1 MKCKIKQLNIANF
14 KGIESLDIPM
24 NGKDMAVS
32 GDNATGKTTIFDAF
46 TWLMFG
52 KDSDGR
58 ADFEIKPVGQV
69 APECTVEA
77 ILSIDGTDLKLRRTY
92 KEMWVKPRGRAKA
105 EFSGHE
111 TLYFINDVPGIQEKS
126 YKQRIADIIPEGMF
140 QMLTDPIYFPER
152 LEWKKRREIL
162 ISISGGVTVESVLR
176 EDPSLMCL
184 ADLLSS
190 HSIDEIR
197 LMTGA
202 AIKKINADL
211 TLIPAR
217 IDEAK
222 RILTDTETGVP
233 MPEKDCRAKVKEIDA
248 KTQELRNAIA
258 SMKAVKHV
266 DSGKASI
273 LNEISAKKNNLRTLQ
288 LDRERERDIDGTLR
302 ACEKAAYEIQRLAD
316 KNEADA
322 IALQAKKVVY
332 EEQIKGLKA
341 EWIEWKNKT
350 YFGDSICPTCLQPL
364 PADQIDK
371 AVEAFNISKA
381 TGQEKC
387 LKQAEAIKAE
397 LDKITIALEELSKSR
412 AGIDEQLNAARDKK
426 EALLAEKAQDAPT
439 EAEKSLSA
447 EIERLHKR
455 LEEIEQATTPQTVD
469 TSKGEAEIQS
479 LEAKRTEYMTM
490 LDKIRSRKTAEKRVD
505 ELYTQQRTLSKQLE
519 EQEAIFFAAEKY
531 VTVKCRMLEDGING
545 RFRLAKFRLFREQVN
560 GGIQDCCDVTYNG
573 VPYGSLNNGARINV
587 GLDIINLVSRHYD
600 VHVPV
605 FIDNRESIT
614 KLEPVDTQLISLI
627 VSEADDRLRFEEVA

>member
-1 MKCKIKQLNIANF
+1 MKCQIKQIAIENF
-14 KGIESLDIPM
+14 KGIKSLTIWPE
-24 NGKDMAVS
+24 GKNLEVF

-46 TWLMFG
+46 TWLLFG

-58 ADFEIKPVGQV
+58 SDFEIKPVGV
-69 APECTVEA
+69 TAPECTVEA
-77 ILSIDGTDLKLRRTY
+77 VLLIDGSELKLRRTY
-92 KEMWVKPRGRAKA
+92 REMWVKKRGRADA

-111 TLYFINDVPGIQEKS
+111 TLYFINDVPGIQEKA

-162 ISISGGVTVESVLR
+162 VQISGGVTVETVLR
-176 EDPSLMCL
+176 EDPTLMCL
-184 ADLLSS
+184 ADMLSD

-222 RILTDTETGVP
+222 RILSDTETGVP
-233 MPEKDCRAKVKEIDA
+233 IPEKDCRSKVKEIDA

-258 SMKAVKHV
+258 SMKAANHV
-266 DSGKASI
+266 DSGKAAL
-273 LNEISAKKNNLRTLQ
+273 LNEIATKKVEMRSLQ
-288 LDRERERDIDGTLR
+288 IGREFEIDKKMQACDR
-302 ACEKAAYEIQRLAD
+302 AMHEIQRLAD
-316 KNEADA
+316 KHEAYSLS
-322 IALQAKKVVY
+322 LQAKKVVY

-341 EWIEWKNKT
+341 EWLEWKGKSFSGENT
-350 YFGDSICPTCLQPL
+350 CPTCGQPL
-364 PADQIDK
+364 PADQIEK
-371 AVEAFNISKA
+371 AVEAFNVAKA
-381 TGQEKC
+381 TGMEKC
-387 LKQAEAIKAE
+387 LKQAESIKAE
-397 LDKITIALEELSKSR
+397 IDKTSIALEENAKSR
-412 AGIDEQLNAARDKK
+412 AGIDEKLNAARDTK
-426 EALLAEKAQDAPT
+426 EALLAEKMRDTQT
-439 EAEKSLSA
+439 EKEKSLSA
-447 EIERLHKR
+447 EIEQLQKK
-455 LEEIEQATTPQTVD
+455 LSEIDQATTPKAVD
-469 TSKGEAEIQS
+469 TSKEEAEIQS
-479 LEAKRTEYMTM
+479 LEGTRTEYVTM
-490 LDKIRSRKTAEKRVD
+490 LDSIRSRKTAEKRVD

-519 EQEAIFFAAEKY
+519 EQEAVFFAAEKY

-545 RFRLAKFRLFREQVN
+545 RFKLAKFRLFREQVN

-587 GLDIINLVSRHYD
+587 GLDIINLVSDHYG

-627 VSEADDRLRFEEVA
+627 VSEADDRLRFEKVA

>member
-1 MKCKIKQLNIANF
+1 MECKIKQLNISNF
-14 KGIESLDIPM
+14 KGISSLDIPM
-24 NGKDMAVS
+24 NGKNIEVS

-46 TWLMFG
+46 VWLMFG

-77 ILSIDGTDLKLRRTY
+77 VLLIDGAELKLRRTY
-92 KEMWVKPRGRAKA
+92 REMWVKPRGRAKA

-111 TLYFINDVPGIQEKS
+111 TLYYVNNVPGIQEKA

-140 QMLTDPIYFPER
+140 QMLTDPTYFPER

-162 ISISGGVTVESVLR
+162 ISITGGVTVETVLR
-176 EDPSLMCL
+176 EDPTLMCL
-184 ADLLSS
+184 ADMLSD

-222 RILTDTETGVP
+222 RILSDTETGVP
-233 MPEKDCRAKVKEIDA
+233 IPEKDCRSKVKEIDA

-258 SMKAVKHV
+258 SMKAANHV
-266 DSGKASI
+266 DSGKAAL
-273 LNEISAKKNNLRTLQ
+273 LNEIATKKVEMRSLQ
-288 LDRERERDIDGTLR
+288 IGRERGIDGKLHS
-302 ACEKAAYEIQRLAD
+302 CEKAMYEIQRLAD
-316 KNEADA
+316 KHEADS
-322 IALQAKKVVY
+322 ISLQAKKVVY

-341 EWIEWKNKT
+341 EWLEWKGKSYSGENT
-350 YFGDSICPTCLQPL
+350 CPTCGQPL
-364 PADQIDK
+364 PADQIEK
-371 AVEAFNISKA
+371 AVDAFNVAKA
-381 TGQEKC
+381 TGMERC
-387 LKQAEAIKAE
+387 LKQAESIKAE
-397 LDKITIALEELSKSR
+397 LDKTSIALEENSKSR
-412 AGIDEQLNAARDKK
+412 AGIDEQLNAARDTK
-426 EALLAEKAQDAPT
+426 EALLAEKAQDTQT
-439 EAEKSLSA
+439 EKEKSLSA
-447 EIERLHKR
+447 EIEQLQKK
-455 LEEIEQATTPQTVD
+455 LAEIDQATTPQAVD
-469 TSKGEAEIQS
+469 TSSQEAEIQS
-479 LEAKRTEYMTM
+479 LEATRTEYMTM

-531 VTVKCRMLEDGING
+531 VTVKCHLLEDGING
-545 RFRLAKFRLFREQVN
+545 RFKLAKFRLFREQVN

-587 GLDIINLVSRHYD
+587 GLDIINTVSDHYS

-614 KLEPVDTQLISLI
+614 RLEPVDTQLISLI
-627 VSEADDRLRFEEVA
+627 VSEADERLRFEEVA